1 VLLYIF
7 HLQMKN
13 SKNEYINDIL
23 KHLNYQEGKYG
34 KAFLTLGFPWTQMN
48 LYFIQNQ
55 VIY

>member
-1 VLLYIF
+1 
-7 HLQMKN
+7 MKN

-23 KHLNYQEGKYG
+23 KHLNYQEGKYV